1 MRKTTAAIAI
11 ILLLLVTIVSFA
23 FMAVKAEPRT
33 ITVPDDYPTIQA
45 AITNANAGD
54 TVFVRAGTY
63 FQNDLDSIIINKPL
77 SLIGENP
84 TNTIID
90 QQSAPHH
97 PTIQVNAA
105 NVTISGFTIKNYEVA
120 IVIPYGGGSVENC
133 SIINNKI
140 LNGDNGI
147 WVADATNFTIK
158 NNVISGNRQWGIFL
172 YPRAVNGTITEN
184 TLSGNG
190 WRQVPEGDGGIGLYG
205 ANNTVITKNTLSFG
219 YEGLDIQFSDATYV
233 YGNNITDNQ
242 EAGLIFGQ
250 YCNNAIVFGNNI
262 ERNVIGIR
270 LIRFTPCGTNSIYH
284 VEKGNMVYANNL
296 VGNSIQVQVH
306 SYEHTGEN
314 NSIDIISWDNGYVG
328 NYWSDYRSKYPNASE
343 ADSWGIGDTPY
354 VIDTDNMDRYPLLES
369 ISTGPPKISI
379 LSPLAQ
385 TYNETSVPL
394 VFTLGKLVNWTG
406 YSLDGKEKMT
416 VIGNVTLSGL
426 ASGLH
431 NVTVYAED
439 LLGRTGVSDTV
450 WFNVAEPFPVV
461 PVVVVS
467 VMVAVVIVGLFF
479 YFKKRKH

>member
-1 MRKTTAAIAI
+1 MRKSVT
-11 ILLLLVTIVSFA
+11 LLLILVFLTASGIVTSLP
-23 FMAVKAEPRT
+23 VKAEHKT
-33 ITVPDDYPTIQA
+33 IVVPDDYPTIQA
-45 AITNANAGD
+45 AINNANAGD

-63 FQNDLDSIIINKPL
+63 FQNDPDSIIINKPL
-77 SLIGENP
+77 SLIGEDP

-90 QQSAPHH
+90 QQPVPIH

-105 NVTISGFTIKNYEVA
+105 NVTISGFTIKDYDAA
-120 IVIPYGGGSVENC
+120 IVIPYGGGSVQNC

-147 WVADATNFTIK
+147 LVQDATNFTFK
-158 NNVISGNRQWGIFL
+158 NNVISNNRQWGIYL

-190 WRQVPEGDGGIGLYG
+190 WRQVPEGGGGIGLYG

-270 LIRFTPCGTNSIYH
+270 LIIFTLHSPIWE
-284 VEKGNMVYANNL
+284 VKAGNMVYRNNL
-296 VGNSIQVQVH
+296 GDNSMQVQVH
-306 SYEHTGEN
+306 SYEHTGDN
-314 NSIDIISWDNGYVG
+314 NSTDIISWDNGKEG
-328 NYWSDYRSKYPNASE
+328 NFWSDYKSKYPNATEVDAS
-343 ADSWGIGDTPY
+343 GIGDTPY
-354 VIDTDNMDRYPLLES
+354 VIDVNNIDRYPLFELLRFEPPR
-369 ISTGPPKISI
+369 ISV

-394 VFTLGKLVNWTG
+394 VFTIMDKWLNWTR
-406 YSLDGKEKMT
+406 YSLDGKET
-416 VIGNVTLSGL
+416 ITIAGNTTLTGL
-426 ASGLH
+426 SSGLH
-431 NVTVYAED
+431 NVTVYAKD
-439 LLGRTGVSDTV
+439 LVDTETSETV
-450 WFNVAEPFPVV
+450 WFNVEEPFPTMLVIASVV
-461 PVVVVS
+461 T
-467 VMVAVVIVGLFF
+467 VAIVGVGLLL

>member
-1 MRKTTAAIAI
+1 
-11 ILLLLVTIVSFA
+11 VTIVSFA

-45 AITNANAGD
+45 AINNANAGD

-63 FQNDLDSIIINKPL
+63 FQNDPDSIIINKPL
-77 SLIGENP
+77 SLIGEDP
-84 TNTIID
+84 TTTIID
-90 QQSAPHH
+90 QQPVPIH

-105 NVTISGFTIKNYEVA
+105 NVTISGFTIKDYDAA
-120 IVIPYGGGSVENC
+120 IVIPYGGGSVQNC

-147 WVADATNFTIK
+147 LVQDATNFTFK
-158 NNVISGNRQWGIFL
+158 NNVISSNRQWGIFL

-190 WRQVPEGDGGIGLYG
+190 WRQVPEGGGGIGLYG

-219 YEGLDIQFSDATYV
+219 YEGLDIQFSGATYV

-270 LIRFTPCGTNSIYH
+270 LIIFTLYGTDSIYH
-284 VEKGNMVYANNL
+284 VEAGNMVYANNL
-296 VGNSIQVQVH
+296 VGNSIQVQAH

-314 NSIDIISWDNGYVG
+314 NSTDIISWDNGYVG
-328 NYWSDYRSKYPNASE
+328 NHWSDYQSKYPNASE
-343 ADSWGIGDTPY
+343 VDASGIGDTPY
-354 VIDTDNMDRYPLLES
+354 VFDTDNMDRYPLLES
-369 ISTGPPKISI
+369 ISTGPPIISV

-385 TYNETSVPL
+385 IYNETSVSL
-394 VFTLGKLVNWTG
+394 VFALGKLVNWTG
-406 YSLDGKEKMT
+406 YSLDGKENVT
-416 VIGNVTLSGL
+416 VVGNVTLSGL
-426 ASGLH
+426 SSGLH
-431 NVTVYAED
+431 NVTVYMED

-461 PVVVVS
+461 PVVVAS
-467 VMVAVVIVGLFF
+467 VTTVAVVGVGLLV
-479 YFKKRKH
+479 YFKKRKR

>member
-1 MRKTTAAIAI
+1 
-11 ILLLLVTIVSFA
+11 LV
-23 FMAVKAEPRT
+23 KKPAEPRT

-45 AITNANAGD
+45 AINNANARD

-63 FQNDLDSIIINKPL
+63 FQNDPDSIIINKPL
-77 SLIGENP
+77 SLIGEDP

-90 QQSAPHH
+90 QQPVPYH

-105 NVTISGFTIKNYEVA
+105 NVTISGFTIKDYDAA
-120 IVIPYGGGSVENC
+120 IVIPYGGGSVQNC

-147 WVADATNFTIK
+147 LVQDATNFTFK
-158 NNVISGNRQWGIFL
+158 NNVISSNRQWGIFL

-190 WRQVPEGDGGIGLYG
+190 WRQVPEGGGGIGLYG

-219 YEGLDIQFSDATYV
+219 YEGLDTQFSDSTYV

-270 LIRFTPCGTNSIYH
+270 LIIFTLYSPIWE
-284 VEKGNMVYANNL
+284 VKAGNMVYRNNL
-296 VGNSIQVQVH
+296 GDNSMQVQVQ
-306 SYEHTGEN
+306 SYEHTGDN
-314 NSIDIISWDNGYVG
+314 NSTDIISWDNGYVG
-328 NYWSDYRSKYPNASE
+328 NYWSDYQSKYPNASE
-343 ADSWGIGDTPY
+343 VDASGIGDTPY
-354 VIDTDNMDRYPLLES
+354 VIDTDNVDRYPLLES
-369 ISTGPPKISI
+369 ISTGPPKISV

-385 TYNETSVPL
+385 TYNETSVSL
-394 VFTLGKLVNWTG
+394 VFVLGELVNWTG
-406 YSLDGKEKMT
+406 YSLDGKENVT
-416 VIGNVTLSGL
+416 VVGNVTLSGL
-426 ASGLH
+426 SSGLH
-431 NVTVYAED
+431 NVTVYMED
-439 LLGRTGVSDTV
+439 LLGRTGASDTV

-461 PVVVVS
+461 PVVVAS
-467 VMVAVVIVGLFF
+467 VIVAVVVVGLLV